1 MDINGCSVTQIQ
13 CHCFLEETSLL
24 GDELTAS
31 CTPKCCCS
39 FRALPFWGS
48 HLPRPLV
55 TRGGDGFCQPALLA
69 YACWILSQN
78 GRIQEKWYEMRWD
91 KFIIHAFVQLYIY
104 IYINIYD
111 YIVANHRIICS
122 MYSNHKD
129 QFITTLWTCLYSFLS
144 SGLEVAAEF
153 GWSKWPRCCGHLGS
167 GATEDP
173 GIFGN
178 VGSAEFLQPFLGSFE
193 FYPGQSKFPGSMKLR
208 IDRGTS
214 AYSLWVAGSI
224 PGPSE
229 VCNGRRIDLQADLS
243 WPSGNRSASAN
254 KKSRALTQN
263 SIFETTY
270 QHPNHIFTSGHPFDP
285 ILDSGLEVPVDI
297 ILFNVIN
304 PTNHPQVHVYGCYV
318 SHGSCLWHWVCHI

>member
-1 MDINGCSVTQIQ
+1 MFSHSNTVSLFFRRDVTVGRWVDRLLYPQVLLFIQSPSILRLSSPKTSRHQRRRRILPTSTAGICMLDIVSEWSNSG
-13 CHCFLEETSLL
+13 
-24 GDELTAS
+24 
-31 CTPKCCCS
+31 K
-39 FRALPFWGS
+39 
-48 HLPRPLV
+48 
-55 TRGGDGFCQPALLA
+55 
-69 YACWILSQN
+69 
-78 GRIQEKWYEMRWD
+78 MRWD
-91 KFIIHAFVQLYIY
+91 EFIIHAFVQLYIY
-104 IYINIYD
+104 IFYINIYD

-193 FYPGQSKFPGSMKLR
+193 FYPWQSKFPGSMKLR
-208 IDRGTS
+208 IDRGSS
-214 AYSLWVAGSI
+214 AYSLWVSGSI

-243 WPSGNRSASAN
+243 SAGNRSASAN
-254 KKSRALTQN
+254 NRSSPDTEQHLRNYLSTSKSH
-263 SIFETTY
+263 F
-270 QHPNHIFTSGHPFDP
+270 HIWTPIWSYLRFRLGSTSGYYLIQCDKPNKP
-285 ILDSGLEVPVDI
+285 SPS
-297 ILFNVIN
+297 
-304 PTNHPQVHVYGCYV
+304 P
-318 SHGSCLWHWVCHI
+318 CLWVLC

>member
-1 MDINGCSVTQIQ
+1 MFSHSNTVSLFFRRDVTVEQ
-13 CHCFLEETSLL
+13 L

-78 GRIQEKWYEMRWD
+78 GRTQEKWDEMRWD
-91 KFIIHAFVQLYIY
+91 EMRWVHHSCFCSTIY
-104 IYINIYD
+104 IIYYINIYD

-173 GIFGN
+173 GILATWDLQNFC
-178 VGSAEFLQPFLGSFE
+178 SHFLDLNWILPWTVKIPWFDEVENWPRFLGVFTVG
-193 FYPGQSKFPGSMKLR
+193 FRKHP
-208 IDRGTS
+208 
-214 AYSLWVAGSI
+214 W
-224 PGPSE
+224 SE

-243 WPSGNRSASAN
+243 DLQGIGVPEQHLRNYLSTSKSHFHIWTPIWSYFRFRLGSTSEYDLIQCDKPNKPSPS
-254 KKSRALTQN
+254 
-263 SIFETTY
+263 
-270 QHPNHIFTSGHPFDP
+270 P
-285 ILDSGLEVPVDI
+285 
-297 ILFNVIN
+297 
-304 PTNHPQVHVYGCYV
+304 
-318 SHGSCLWHWVCHI
+318 CLWVLC

>member
-1 MDINGCSVTQIQ
+1 MLVQFSFVRTWSCCRIWLVKMTQMLWPFGFGC
-13 CHCFLEETSLL
+13 H
-24 GDELTAS
+24 G
-31 CTPKCCCS
+31 
-39 FRALPFWGS
+39 GS
-48 HLPRPLV
+48 
-55 TRGGDGFCQPALLA
+55 
-69 YACWILSQN
+69 WN
-78 GRIQEKWYEMRWD
+78 
-91 KFIIHAFVQLYIY
+91 
-104 IYINIYD
+104 
-111 YIVANHRIICS
+111 
-122 MYSNHKD
+122 
-129 QFITTLWTCLYSFLS
+129 
-144 SGLEVAAEF
+144 
-153 GWSKWPRCCGHLGS
+153 
-167 GATEDP
+167 
-173 GIFGN
+173 FGN

-214 AYSLWVAGSI
+214 ACVFTLGCRKHPWSLWGLQWQKNR
-224 PGPSE
+224 PSGWP
-229 VCNGRRIDLQADLS
+229 V

>member
-78 GRIQEKWYEMRWD
+78 GRIQEKWDEMSSS
-91 KFIIHAFVQLYIY
+91 FMLSFNYIY
-104 IYINIYD
+104 IFYINIYD

-193 FYPGQSKFPGSMKLR
+193 FYPWQSKFPGSMKLR
-208 IDRGTS
+208 IDRGSS
-214 AYSLWVAGSI
+214 AYSLWVSGSI

-243 WPSGNRSASAN
+243 SAGNRSASAN
-254 KKSRALTQN
+254 NRSSPDTEQHLRNYLSTSKSH
-263 SIFETTY
+263 F
-270 QHPNHIFTSGHPFDP
+270 HIWTPIWSYLRFRLGSTSGYYLIQCDKPNKP
-285 ILDSGLEVPVDI
+285 SPS
-297 ILFNVIN
+297 
-304 PTNHPQVHVYGCYV
+304 P
-318 SHGSCLWHWVCHI
+318 CLWVLC